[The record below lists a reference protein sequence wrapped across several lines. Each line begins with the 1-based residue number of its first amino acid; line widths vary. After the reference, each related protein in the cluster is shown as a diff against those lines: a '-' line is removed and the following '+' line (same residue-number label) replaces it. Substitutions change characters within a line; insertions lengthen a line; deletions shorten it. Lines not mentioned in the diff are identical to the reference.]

1 VETGIVYKWTN
12 KINGKW
18 YIGSHKGTAEDRYT
32 ASGTL
37 VLAAFRKYGIDNFS
51 REILYEG
58 EDYRELEEFILSELN
73 AKDNLKS
80 YNLRNTAE
88 GGDTLSTHP
97 NKAEIIKKISQA
109 NKGKSKSPEHIESMK
124 QASNSGR
131 FKKGQ
136 EPHNK
141 GINPET
147 AATRER
153 RLRKDFIPIEESV
166 AKANKTKKERGY
178 TNGKLGT
185 TRTEESKRKT
195 AEAVKRSWEK
205 RKQQKPN

>member
-1 VETGIVYKWTN
+1 METGIVYRWTN
-12 KINGKW
+12 KVNGKW
-18 YIGSHKGTAEDRYT
+18 YVGSHKGTSEDGYK
-32 ASGTL
+32 ASGKL
-37 VLAAFRKYGIDNFS
+37 IKEAFNKYGINNFI

-58 EDYRELEEFILSELN
+58 KDFQELEESILVELN
-73 AKDNLKS
+73 AAESRQS
-80 YNLRNTAE
+80 YNLKNEAL
-88 GGDTLSTHP
+88 GGGSHL
-97 NKAEIIKKISQA
+97 
-109 NKGKSKSPEHIESMK
+109 KGKTKSPEHIESMK